1 MNVDNSCISIVD
13 LPDEILL
20 SIFNKLSNF
29 DVLYWLVG
37 VNIKLDNIARDRK
50 FTQSIDLTSI
60 SSSEKD
66 DPKTNAILDRFCLDI
81 LPRIHN
87 NVKCLTIDGC
97 FLERILHSNKFFNLQ
112 TITLINLDVNMASHI
127 LNENNPFVINFK
139 QQLSELIIRI
149 DYEDPSVAML
159 NLLID
164 IYHRTFALFSNLKY
178 LDLDVNN
185 RYFFFKP
192 LLSGLSPTA
201 CISSSITHLCIKLHN
216 IDDCLRLLDGRL
228 NQLHTFIVKLEFIH
242 DPELLRHYPS
252 EITHNAS
259 ILLNNTKN
267 VEKLKCFSLCACI
280 QTTEFDNLVIPLVHR
295 LSHLE
300 KLTLSLRVSE
310 RYSYIDATYLENSL
324 LRQIPYLQTFFF
336 DIATEYVYIDGQVR
350 PSFNDIRHTFI
361 QRGYNV
367 DGYID
372 SMNSINTI
380 WNRYHVY
387 SFPFHMECIHPI
399 SHGFPGGMFM
409 NVANLRIRDMSN
421 SFEHSFFAK
430 ISRSFPLLRRLSI
443 QIKIEKKEKSE
454 EVSSII
460 EFSHLVE
467 LKFISAHIDYVE
479 QFLPDMKT
487 RLPSLIKLIIR
498 YEHLATITEN
508 FTRNS
513 TRINCAKL
521 KSIEFHDETPMI
533 HSKDFYLYFPLL

>member
-127 LNENNPFVINFK
+127 LN
-139 QQLSELIIRI
+139 
-149 DYEDPSVAML
+149 
-159 NLLID
+159 
-164 IYHRTFALFSNLKY
+164 
-178 LDLDVNN
+178 
-185 RYFFFKP
+185 
-192 LLSGLSPTA
+192 
-201 CISSSITHLCIKLHN
+201 
-216 IDDCLRLLDGRL
+216 DDCLRLLDGRL

-267 VEKLKCFSLCACI
+267 VEKLKCFSLCACVE
-280 QTTEFDNLVIPLVHR
+280 TTEFDSLVIPIVHR

-300 KLTLSLRVSE
+300 KLTLSLRISE
-310 RYSYIDATYLENSL
+310 RYSYIDGTYLENSL
-324 LRQIPYLQTFFF
+324 LRQIQYLQAFFF
-336 DIATEYVYIDGQVR
+336 DIATEHVNINGQVR
-350 PSFNDIRHTFI
+350 PSFNDIRHTFT

-372 SMNSINTI
+372 SMNSINKM
-380 WNRYHVY
+380 WNRHHVY
-387 SFPFHMECIHPI
+387 SLPFHMEYIHPI

-421 SFEHSFFAK
+421 SFEHNFFAK
-430 ISRSFPLLRRLSI
+430 ISHSFPLLRRLSI

-498 YEHLATITEN
+498 YDHLAIITEN
-508 FTRNS
+508 FRRNA

-521 KSIEFHDETPMI
+521 KSIEFHDETPMV